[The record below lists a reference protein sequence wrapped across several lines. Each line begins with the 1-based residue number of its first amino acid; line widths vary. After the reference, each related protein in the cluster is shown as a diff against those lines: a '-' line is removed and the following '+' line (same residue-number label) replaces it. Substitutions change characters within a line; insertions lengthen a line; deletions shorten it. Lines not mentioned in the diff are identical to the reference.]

1 MANSRNLGH
10 GNPIRKPFMPS
21 VIYGEQRASGEVLV
35 DLINGIR
42 THLLTVSTNDYLHL
56 RKFIYAS
63 TINE

>member
-1 MANSRNLGH
+1 
-10 GNPIRKPFMPS
+10 MPS